1 MSYKATLEQQYLRS
15 IPQEGKIEWIGI
27 RPKRMAKVHSVSEVL
42 ANPDAGLEA
51 ITSESL
57 QLANDK

>member
-1 MSYKATLEQQYLRS
+1 MSYKATLEQQCLRS

-27 RPKRMAKVHSVSEVL
+27 RPKRMAKVHYVSEVW
-42 ANPDAGLEA
+42 PIQTRGWKA
-51 ITSESL
+51 ITSESP